1 VRALHLTAYNVPLW
15 VILTAHAAIAMG
27 TMAGGW
33 RIVKTMGQRLT
44 KLKPFGGFCAETSG
58 AALLFFCTYAGI
70 PASPTPPIDE
80 EDEVV
85 KVETESVNVL
95 FTAQDRNRK
104 LLLNL
109 KPEDIRI
116 LENGQVQQVSAFSRQ
131 VDLPLSLAILI
142 DTSASQERT
151 LPEEKSAAISF
162 LESVIRPT
170 KDEVSV
176 VSFTGES
183 TLEQGMTNNLNRLR
197 RAIERVEFVPPSGY
211 LGSGVVVNSGRVP
224 GTPPISGSNQ
234 QVQGS
239 TAIWDSIWITSSDV
253 LGPAP
258 QKTRRAIILLSDGV
272 DTFSRKKLDEAVQ
285 AAQRAEAVIYS
296 IGIGDNFFDGVDEGA
311 LKKISERTG
320 GRAYFPRDE
329 NELRQ
334 AFRQIQDE
342 MRSQYLIAYEP
353 SNRALDGSYRKIEIQ
368 FVNPELEK
376 QKVRLTHREGYFA
389 KTAK

>member
-1 VRALHLTAYNVPLW
+1 MYKR
-15 VILTAHAAIAMG
+15 
-27 TMAGGW
+27 
-33 RIVKTMGQRLT
+33 
-44 KLKPFGGFCAETSG
+44 SG
-58 AALLFFCTYAGI
+58 IFALLLLVGI
-70 PASPTPPIDE
+70 AVTGLSGSEFVNAQQSEPKSPAASPTPPIEE
-80 EDEVV
+80 EDAVV

-104 LLLNL
+104 LILTL

-116 LENGQVQQVSAFSRQ
+116 LENGQPQVVSTFSRQ
-131 VDLPLSLAILI
+131 IDLPLSLAILI

-162 LESVIRPT
+162 LESVIRPE

-176 VSFTGES
+176 ISFTGES
-183 TLEQGMTNNLNRLR
+183 TLEQGMTANIQRLR
-197 RAIERVEFVPPSGY
+197 RAIERVAFIPPSGY
-211 LGSGVVVNSGRVP
+211 LGGGVVTNGGRTP
-224 GTPPISGSNQ
+224 GTPPISGTNQ
-234 QVQGS
+234 QIQGS

-258 QKTRRAIILLSDGV
+258 ERTRRAIILLSDGY
-272 DTFSRKKLDEAVQ
+272 DTFSKKKLDEAVQ

-296 IGIGDNFFDGVDEGA
+296 VGIGDNFYDGVDEGS

-334 AFRQIQDE
+334 AFKQIQDE
-342 MRSQYLIAYEP
+342 MRSQYLVAYEP
-353 SNRALDGSYRKIEIQ
+353 TNRALDGSYRKIEIQ
-368 FVNPELEK
+368 VVNSELEK
-376 QKVRLTHREGYFA
+376 QKVRVSHRQGYFA
-389 KTAK
+389 KTTGKK

>member
-1 VRALHLTAYNVPLW
+1 MYKKSG
-15 VILTAHAAIAMG
+15 ILILVCLVAFVGFGVFGREFANAQQT
-27 TMAGGW
+27 TES
-33 RIVKTMGQRLT
+33 
-44 KLKPFGGFCAETSG
+44 KP
-58 AALLFFCTYAGI
+58 
-70 PASPTPPIDE
+70 PAPTPTPPIE
-80 EDEVV
+80 EEEEVV
-85 KVETESVNVL
+85 KVDTETVNVL

-104 LLLNL
+104 LLTTLRQQ
-109 KPEDIRI
+109 DIRI
-116 LENGQVQQVSAFSRQ
+116 LENGQVQTISAFSRQ
-131 VDLPLSLAILI
+131 IDLPLSLAILI

-162 LESVIRPT
+162 VEAVVRPA

-176 VSFTGES
+176 ISFTGES
-183 TLEQGMTNNLNRLR
+183 TLEQGLTNNLTRLR
-197 RAIERVEFVPPSGY
+197 RAIERVQFIPPSGY
-211 LGSGVVVNSGRVP
+211 IGGGVVVNSGRVP
-224 GTPPISGSNQ
+224 GTPPISGTNQ
-234 QVQGS
+234 QIQGS

-258 QKTRRAIILLSDGV
+258 EKTRRAIILLSDGY
-272 DTFSRKKLDEAVQ
+272 DTYSKKKLDEAVL

-296 IGIGDNFFDGVDEGA
+296 IGIGDNFYDGVDEGS

-353 SNRALDGSYRKIEIQ
+353 TNRALDGTYRKIDIQ
-368 FVNPELEK
+368 LANAELEK
-376 QKVRLTHREGYFA
+376 QKVRITHRQGYFA
-389 KTAK
+389 KTQK